1 VHGPEL
7 FAALPA
13 GGLAR
18 MLLPLGVQY
27 KSASN
32 GGKAYLE
39 LVLGAKRLSSATL
52 LSGLEGIVTAGD
64 APFVFELRC
73 TPPPLHLDPRQFYA
87 SLFKS

>member
-1 VHGPEL
+1 
-7 FAALPA
+7 
-13 GGLAR
+13 

-32 GGKAYLE
+32 GGKGYLE

-64 APFVFELRC
+64 APFIFELRC
-73 TPPPLHLDPRQFYA
+73 TPPLSILTPAFSALPCLSRDPTA
-87 SLFKS
+87 AVS